1 MTGMMMMMMTCW
13 VADLKDAKNFKN
25 EISQPEASS
34 KYCLYQ
40 DVLDV
45 IARVDPGFTK
55 TRGLMLSEMNK
66 VNLILA
72 KVRRDYFGSTD

>member
-1 MTGMMMMMMTCW
+1 MLTSKTPKT
-13 VADLKDAKNFKN
+13 LKTNY
-25 EISQPEASS
+25 SQPEVSS

>member
-1 MTGMMMMMMTCW
+1 MSYKVLG
-13 VADLKDAKNFKN
+13 VIVRY
-25 EISQPEASS
+25 E
-34 KYCLYQ
+34 